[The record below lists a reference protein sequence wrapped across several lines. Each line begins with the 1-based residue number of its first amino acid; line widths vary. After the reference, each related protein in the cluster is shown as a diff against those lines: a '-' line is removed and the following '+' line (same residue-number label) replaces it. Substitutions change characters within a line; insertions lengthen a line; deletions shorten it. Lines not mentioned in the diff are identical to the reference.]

1 MPAPCPPLSGR
12 RVLSAGLLTG
22 VVGLAIAQFLR
33 AIVANTPLRI
43 TPEALVWSTVVLGGF
58 GVVAGMAVE
67 AVRQLQ
73 ESSPEPDYHRHHGRR
88 GRSGPRS

>member
-1 MPAPCPPLSGR
+1 
-12 RVLSAGLLTG
+12 
-22 VVGLAIAQFLR
+22 
-33 AIVANTPLRI
+33 
-43 TPEALVWSTVVLGGF
+43 
-58 GVVAGMAVE
+58 VVAGMAVE